1 MAIWSRGLQRV
12 FLINGIATILLTGSV
27 AGVGIWAAT
36 SLSDA
41 METAR
46 TASTALRNHMAADMM
61 HDALRG
67 DVLASIEAGTSGVE
81 NQKTQVKADLAEHVA
96 NFQESIEANKALPL
110 PEEIDATLSAL
121 EAPLADYI
129 AAAQTAVSAG
139 VSDPAA
145 ARALLPAFLEKFSAL
160 EDAMEKA
167 SGVIEQNA
175 EARTAENQSL
185 AALSVKL
192 MIGGLAAGILAAMA
206 ITWLMSRSIVPP
218 ISGMT
223 DAMKTLA
230 QGDVSVTVPSTER
243 RDEIGAMAGA
253 VEVFKQNA
261 IAVKKHESDQRDA
274 EGRAQAEKRRMMN
287 ELASQFEAE
296 VLGVVQSVSSSAEQ
310 LQQNASMM
318 SSSAEE
324 TSNKSTSVAAAA
336 EQATNNVQTV
346 AAAAEELSRSIQE
359 IAEQVSS
366 AAKISSKAID
376 QATKALGVV
385 QGLDSNAQRI
395 GQVVSLIGDV
405 SAQTNLLALNATI
418 EAARAGEAGRGF
430 AVVAQEVKQ
439 LAAQTSKATEEIS
452 SQIVA
457 VQQATAGVVE
467 AISGINE
474 SIGSM
479 DTISAAIAAAM
490 EEQGAATGEIA
501 RNVAQA
507 STGTQEVSSN
517 IVHVSQVAQETGKA
531 STEILS
537 ASEALAEQANVLR
550 GRIGTFIET
559 VRAA

>member
-12 FLINGIATILLTGSV
+12 FLINGMATILLAGGV

-36 SLSDA
+36 SLSSA
-41 METAR
+41 IETAQ
-46 TASTALRNHMAADMM
+46 TASSALRNHMAADMM

-67 DVLASIEAGTSGVE
+67 DVLASIEAGTAGSTD
-81 NQKTQVKADLAEHVA
+81 QKKQVKADLAEHVA
-96 NFQESIEANKALPL
+96 NFKESIEANKALTL
-110 PEEIDATLSAL
+110 PEEIGTTLSAL

-129 AAAQTAVSAG
+129 AAAEAAVPAAL
-139 VSDPAA
+139 SDPMDG
-145 ARALLPAFLEKFSAL
+145 RTLLPAFIQKFGAL
-160 EDAMEKA
+160 EEAMEKA
-167 SGVIEQNA
+167 AGVIEQNA

-185 AALSVKL
+185 AALSVRL
-192 MIGGLAAGILAAMA
+192 MIGGLAAGVLAAMA

-218 ISGMT
+218 IAGMT
-223 DAMKTLA
+223 GVMKLLA
-230 QGDVSVTVPSTER
+230 QGDISVTVPSTKR

-253 VEVFKQNA
+253 VEIFKQNA
-261 IAVKKHESDQRDA
+261 ITVKKHEADQRDA
-274 EGRAQAEKRRMMN
+274 EARAQVEKRRVMN

-310 LQQNASMM
+310 LQQNASAM

-324 TSNKSTSVAAAA
+324 TSSKSTSVAAAA

-366 AAKISSKAID
+366 AARISSKAIE
-376 QATKALGVV
+376 QATKALGAV

-479 DTISAAIAAAM
+479 DAISTAIAAAM

-517 IVHVSQVAQETGKA
+517 IVGVSRVAQETGKA

-537 ASEALAEQANVLR
+537 ASEALAQQANMLR
-550 GRIGTFIET
+550 GRIGTFIDT

>member
-12 FLINGIATILLTGSV
+12 FLINGMATILLTGSV
-27 AGVGIWAAT
+27 AGVGIWAAM
-36 SLSDA
+36 SLSSA
-41 METAR
+41 IETAQ

-67 DVLASIEAGTSGVE
+67 DVLASIEAGNSGA
-81 NQKTQVKADLAEHVA
+81 NDQKTQVKADLAEHVA
-96 NFQESIEANKALPL
+96 NFRESVEANKALPL
-110 PEEIDATLSAL
+110 PGEIDATLSAL

-129 AAAQTAVSAG
+129 AAADTAVAAA
-139 VSDPAA
+139 VSDPVAG
-145 ARALLPAFLEKFSAL
+145 RSLLPAFIEKFSAL
-160 EDAMEKA
+160 EEAMEKA
-167 SGVIEQNA
+167 SGIIEQNA

-185 AALSVKL
+185 AALSVQL
-192 MIGGLAAGILAAMA
+192 MIGGLAVGMLAAMV

-218 ISGMT
+218 IAGMT

-230 QGDVSVTVPSTER
+230 HGDVSVTVPSTKR

-261 IAVKKHESDQRDA
+261 ITVKKHEADQRDA
-274 EGRAQAEKRRMMN
+274 ETRAQAEKRRMMN

-296 VLGVVQSVSSSAEQ
+296 VLGVVQGVSSSAEQ
-310 LQQNASMM
+310 LQQNASTM
-318 SSSAEE
+318 SNSAEE

-359 IAEQVSS
+359 ITEQVAS
-366 AAKISSKAID
+366 AAKISSKAIE

-395 GQVVSLIGDV
+395 GQVVGLIGDV

-452 SQIVA
+452 SHIVA

-474 SIGSM
+474 SIRSM
-479 DTISAAIAAAM
+479 DQISTAIAAAM

-507 STGTQEVSSN
+507 STGTQEVSSS
-517 IVHVSQVAQETGKA
+517 IVGVSRVAQETGKA
-531 STEILS
+531 SGEILQ
-537 ASEALAEQANVLR
+537 ASQALTEQAAMLR

>member
-12 FLINGIATILLTGSV
+12 FLINGMATILLAGGI

-36 SLSDA
+36 SLSGA
-41 METAR
+41 IETSQ
-46 TASTALRNHMAADMM
+46 TASSALRHHMAADMM

-67 DVLASIEAGTSGVE
+67 DVLAAIEAGTAGTE
-81 NQKTQVKADLAEHVA
+81 QQKTEVKTDLAEHVA
-96 NFQESIEANKALPL
+96 AFKENVETNKALPL
-110 PEEIDATLSAL
+110 PEEIDTTLSAL
-121 EAPLADYI
+121 EQPLAEYI
-129 AAAQTAVSAG
+129 TSAETI
-139 VSDPAA
+139 VPMALQEPAA
-145 ARALLPAFLEKFSAL
+145 AREKLAAFIEKFGTL
-160 EDAMEKA
+160 EEAMGKA
-167 SGVIEQNA
+167 ADVIEQNA
-175 EARTAENQSL
+175 EARTIENQSL
-185 AALSVKL
+185 AALSVQL
-192 MIGGLAAGILAAMA
+192 MMGGLAVGVLAAIA
-206 ITWLMSRSIVPP
+206 LTYVMSRSIVPP
-218 ISGMT
+218 IAGMT
-223 DAMKTLA
+223 GVMKSLA
-230 QGDVSVTVPSTER
+230 QGDISVTVPSTQR

-261 IAVKKHESDQRDA
+261 ITVKKHEADQRDA
-274 EGRAQAEKRRMMN
+274 AARAQDEKRKVMN
-287 ELASQFEAE
+287 DLANQFEAE
-296 VLGVVQSVSSSAEQ
+296 VLDVVQSVSSSAEQ
-310 LQQNASMM
+310 LQQNAGVM
-318 SSSAEE
+318 SRSAEE

-359 IAEQVSS
+359 IAEQVAS
-366 AAKISSKAID
+366 AARISSKAIE

-395 GQVVSLIGDV
+395 GQVVGLIGDV

-467 AISGINE
+467 AIGGINE

-479 DTISAAIAAAM
+479 DAISTAIAAAM

-517 IVHVSQVAQETGKA
+517 IVGVSRVAQETGKA

-537 ASEALAEQANVLR
+537 ASEALAQQATVLR

>member
-12 FLINGIATILLTGSV
+12 FLINGMATMLLTGSV

-36 SLSDA
+36 SLSRA
-41 METAR
+41 IETSQ
-46 TASTALRNHMAADMM
+46 TASSALRNHMAADMM
-61 HDALRG
+61 HDALRA
-67 DVLASIEAGTSGVE
+67 DVLASIEAGTSGAE
-81 NQKTQVKADLAEHVA
+81 DQKTQAKADLAQHVA
-96 NFQESIEANKALPL
+96 SFKESIEANRSLPL
-110 PEEIDATLSAL
+110 PEEIGTTLSAL

-129 AAAQTAVSAG
+129 AAAEAAVATAVN
-139 VSDPAA
+139 DPGA
-145 ARALLPAFLEKFSAL
+145 ARRLLPAFLEKFGAL
-160 EDAMEKA
+160 EEAMEKA
-167 SGVIEQNA
+167 SDVIEHNA
-175 EARTAENQSL
+175 QAHTEENQSL
-185 AALSVKL
+185 AAFSIRL
-192 MIGGLAAGILAAMA
+192 MIGGLAFGIASAMA

-218 ISGMT
+218 IAGMT
-223 DAMKTLA
+223 NVMNILA
-230 QGDVSVTVPSTER
+230 RGDISVTVPSTKR

-261 IAVKKHESDQRDA
+261 ITVKRHEADQRDA
-274 EGRAQAEKRRMMN
+274 QARGLAEKKRMMN
-287 ELASQFEAE
+287 ELANQFEAE
-296 VLGVVQSVSSSAEQ
+296 VLDVVQNVSSSAEQ

-318 SSSAEE
+318 SRSAEE
-324 TSNKSTSVAAAA
+324 TSHKSTSVAAAA

-346 AAAAEELSRSIQE
+346 AAAAEELARSIQE
-359 IAEQVSS
+359 IGEQVSA
-366 AAKISSKAID
+366 AAKISSKAIE

-452 SQIVA
+452 SHIVA

-467 AISGINE
+467 AIGGINE

-479 DTISAAIAAAM
+479 DAISTAIAAAM

-501 RNVAQA
+501 RNVVQA
-507 STGTQEVSSN
+507 SSGTREVSTN
-517 IVHVSQVAQETGKA
+517 IVSVSRVAQETGKA

-537 ASEALAEQANVLR
+537 ASEALAQQATVLR